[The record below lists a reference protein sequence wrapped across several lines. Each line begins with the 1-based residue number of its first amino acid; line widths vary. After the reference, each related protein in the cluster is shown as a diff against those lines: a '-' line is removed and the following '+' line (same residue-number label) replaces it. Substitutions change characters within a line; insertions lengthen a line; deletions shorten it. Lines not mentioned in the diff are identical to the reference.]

1 MLWSLTNSLNLFFKE
16 MYGDRSGEFVYRNW
30 GFTPHS
36 HPSLNMFQSCSLEHS
51 FFFLKV
57 LTVLLFELKYMKKI
71 MVWTADKDMKVN
83 MIFTVEWTTWAVEKE
98 AEKNQAWLGI
108 EPWPLTG
115 RNALSTD
122 LIKAAGEQAIVSS
135 CHTRWWKLHELKY
148 TKWIIFCTFYW
159 WKGWCNYGII
169 LRFCETA
176 HLPLP

>member
-1 MLWSLTNSLNLFFKE
+1 
-16 MYGDRSGEFVYRNW
+16 
-30 GFTPHS
+30 
-36 HPSLNMFQSCSLEHS
+36 
-51 FFFLKV
+51 
-57 LTVLLFELKYMKKI
+57 MKKI

-148 TKWIIFCTFYW
+148 TKWIMFCTFIVEKVNAIMGSFYVSL
-159 WKGWCNYGII
+159 K
-169 LRFCETA
+169 
-176 HLPLP
+176 LPTYPSPKPTLTLSSYLGRNVGLGEG

>member
-1 MLWSLTNSLNLFFKE
+1 
-16 MYGDRSGEFVYRNW
+16 
-30 GFTPHS
+30 
-36 HPSLNMFQSCSLEHS
+36 
-51 FFFLKV
+51 
-57 LTVLLFELKYMKKI
+57 MKKI

-98 AEKNQAWLGI
+98 AEKIQAWLGI

-148 TKWIIFCTFYW
+148 TKWIMFCTFIVEKVNAIMGSFYVSL
-159 WKGWCNYGII
+159 K
-169 LRFCETA
+169 
-176 HLPLP
+176 LPTYPSPKPTLTLSSYLGRNVGLGEG

>member
-1 MLWSLTNSLNLFFKE
+1 
-16 MYGDRSGEFVYRNW
+16 
-30 GFTPHS
+30 
-36 HPSLNMFQSCSLEHS
+36 
-51 FFFLKV
+51 
-57 LTVLLFELKYMKKI
+57 MKKI

-98 AEKNQAWLGI
+98 PETIQAWLGI

-148 TKWIIFCTFYW
+148 TKWIMFCTFIVEKVNAIMGSFYVSL
-159 WKGWCNYGII
+159 K
-169 LRFCETA
+169 
-176 HLPLP
+176 LPTYPSPKPTLTLSSYLGRNVGLGEG